1 MSFTDLCVLKH
12 YTDTHILYIYIQNKD
27 TVASAAFDR
36 SIESQRKFRKDTAT
50 LITKRKDKSRIAGF
64 LQASLFTVNKQ
75 TETGLIEV
83 NRELNRLNAVD

>member
-1 MSFTDLCVLKH
+1 MCTQTLYRH
-12 YTDTHILYIYIQNKD
+12 THIVYTYIQNKD